1 MNWFEILK
9 NVGIKQT
16 QRQGISARQK
26 DEDFVFEDEDEG
38 DCYDEFVRMTERVMA
53 SFPNA
58 SILQQY
64 TAQRSEHAE
73 FAYDDFYI
81 RADYN
86 LEEKGKIPDEIY
98 CAAIELFKSSRE
110 IPYSIGKPA
119 VRNRKIIG
127 DYHIGAIKETDFYN
141 IFISEKQNA
150 NIDHVLSLI
159 QVSLIDLKFD
169 DDEIARG
176 EGHSLHKE
184 FDNWRGLF

>member
-26 DEDFVFEDEDEG
+26 DEDFIFEDEDES
-38 DCYDEFVRMTERVMA
+38 DCYDEFVAMTERVVS
-53 SFPNA
+53 SFPNG
-58 SILQQY
+58 SKLQDY
-64 TAQRSEHAE
+64 KYGSSDGGSAE

-81 RADYN
+81 RVDYN

-110 IPYSIGKPA
+110 MPYSQGQPN
-119 VRNRKIIG
+119 RNRRIIG
-127 DYHIGAIKETDFYN
+127 DYHIGAIKETDFYT
-141 IFISEKQNA
+141 IMISEKQNA
-150 NIDHVLSLI
+150 EIDHVLSLMQI
-159 QVSLIDLKFD
+159 TLTDMTF
-169 DDEIARG
+169 G
-176 EGHSLHKE
+176 NEGHSLHKE

>member
-26 DEDFVFEDEDEG
+26 DEDFAFEDEDEG
-38 DCYDEFVRMTERVMA
+38 DCYDQFAAMTKRLMA

-58 SILQQY
+58 SKLQEY
-64 TAQRSEHAE
+64 KGSKGEHGE
-73 FAYDDFYI
+73 YAYDDFYI
-81 RADYN
+81 RVDYN

-110 IPYSIGKPA
+110 MPYSQGQPN
-119 VRNRKIIG
+119 RNRRIIG
-127 DYHIGAIKETDFYN
+127 DYHIGAIKETDFYS
-141 IFISEKQNA
+141 IMITEMQNA
-150 NIDHVLSLI
+150 DIDHVLSLMQI
-159 QVSLIDLKFD
+159 TLTDMTFGNED
-169 DDEIARG
+169 

>member
-53 SFPNA
+53 SFPNG
-58 SILQQY
+58 STLQQY
-64 TAQRSEHAE
+64 TAERSEHAE

-98 CAAIELFKSSRE
+98 CAAIELFKSLPKFTDGRHSAE
-110 IPYSIGKPA
+110 
-119 VRNRKIIG
+119 RKVIG
-127 DYHIGAIKETDFYN
+127 DYYIGAQKRKNFYVLT
-141 IFISEKQNA
+141 ISSTMSSVRDGR
-150 NIDHVLSLI
+150 IDREVLSLM
-159 QVSLIDLKFD
+159 QVSLIEMNYE
-169 DDEIARG
+169 DEDKG
-176 EGHSLHKE
+176 KSLHKE
-184 FDNWRGLF
+184 FDNWRGFF

>member
-1 MNWFEILK
+1 MNWFKILK

-26 DEDFVFEDEDEG
+26 DEDFIFEDEDEG
-38 DCYDEFVRMTERVMA
+38 DCYDEFAAMTKRVMA

-58 SILQQY
+58 SKLQEY
-64 TAQRSEHAE
+64 KGSKGEHGE
-73 FAYDDFYI
+73 YAYDDFYI
-81 RADYN
+81 RVDYN

-110 IPYSIGKPA
+110 MPYTPTGLPL

-127 DYHIGAIKETDFYN
+127 DYHIGVIKESTFYV
-141 IFISEKQNA
+141 IMITEKQNA
-150 NIDHVLSLI
+150 DIDHVLSLM
-159 QVSLIDLKFD
+159 QVSLIPMVE
-169 DDEIARG
+169 DEN
-176 EGHSLHKE
+176 ESKSLHEE